1 MNPCP
6 CGNYPDYNRCT
17 CTQAQIQQYLGKVS
31 QPFLDRIDICAE
43 APRIPYE
50 ELAEGKKQE
59 SSAMIRERVCKA
71 RKMQQKRYEDRR
83 ILTNSMLDVSGLKEF
98 CDLGRRE
105 ELLMRKAFVS
115 LGLTARTYHKIL
127 KVARTIADLDGC
139 EKIRERHL
147 KEAIGYRAMDKKYW
161 GR

>member
-1 MNPCP
+1 M
-6 CGNYPDYNRCT
+6 
-17 CTQAQIQQYLGKVS
+17 
-31 QPFLDRIDICAE
+31 E
-43 APRIPYE
+43 APRIAYE

-59 SSAMIRERVCKA
+59 SSAMIRERVFLA
-71 RKMQQKRYEDRR
+71 RKVQLKRYEDRR
-83 ILTNSMLDVSGLKEF
+83 ILTNSMLDVSELKEF

-139 EKIRERHL
+139 EKIREHHL
-147 KEAIGYRAMDKKYW
+147 KEAISYRTIDKKYW